1 MNAARRDHGD
11 IVDASPAGATG
22 DASAAGDAAPR
33 PGPAR
38 PAAGLQIRHFASRY
52 AVLGV
57 WALLIVVY
65 TIAKPGVFMTRSSF
79 ESIFNGQYALVF
91 MTMALLCT
99 IIVGE
104 FVDLSVPS
112 VFGFAATILPVLVT
126 NHHWPVWA
134 AAVVA
139 VLGALACGVV
149 NGLLVVVAR
158 VNTIVVTLGMGTL
171 LTGIALWMSN
181 LNTIVLPPSGFAK
194 IAILPVGGL
203 YISFFYGA
211 AVALA
216 FAYVLGFTPLGRH
229 MRFVGASREVSRLSG
244 VRVNRIRF
252 GSFVAASAFSGV
264 GAVVTVAAIGSYNAT
279 TSDSYLL
286 PVFASVFLG
295 TAVIQP
301 GRFNPIGTWIGIYF
315 LTTGITGLEQLGLQ
329 TWVSNVFYGGVL
341 VIAVTIATLLRRR
354 TT

>member
-1 MNAARRDHGD
+1 MNAASHDHGD
-11 IVDASPAGATG
+11 VLDVAPPPSPAKPRLGLR
-22 DASAAGDAAPR
+22 AG
-33 PGPAR
+33 
-38 PAAGLQIRHFASRY
+38 HFGSRY
-52 AVLGV
+52 AVIGV
-57 WALLIVVY
+57 WVLLVVIY
-65 TIAKPGVFMTRSSF
+65 AIAKPGIFLTASSF

-91 MTMALLCT
+91 MAMALLCT

-112 VFGFAATILPVLVT
+112 VFGFAATILPVLVV
-126 NHHWPVWA
+126 NHGWGIWPA
-134 AAVVA
+134 AIVA

-149 NGLLVVVAR
+149 NGLLVVVAG

-181 LNTIVLPPSGFAK
+181 LNTVVLPAASGFAK

-203 YISFFYGA
+203 YVSFFYGA
-211 AVALA
+211 ALALA
-216 FAYVLGFTPLGRH
+216 FAFVLGFKPLGRH

-252 GSFVAASAFSGV
+252 GSFVAAGALSGI
-264 GAVVTVAAIGSYNAT
+264 GAVVTVAALGSYNAT

-301 GRFNPIGTWIGIYF
+301 GRFNPVGTWIGIYF
-315 LTTGITGLEQLGLQ
+315 LTTGITGLEDLGLQ
-329 TWVSNVFYGGVL
+329 TWVSDVFYGGVL
-341 VIAVTIATLLRRR
+341 VVAVTIATLLRRR
-354 TT
+354 AT

>member
-1 MNAARRDHGD
+1 MSAARHDDGD
-11 IVDASPAGATG
+11 VLDVAPPPSPAK
-22 DASAAGDAAPR
+22 
-33 PGPAR
+33 PGL
-38 PAAGLQIRHFASRY
+38 GLQARHFGSRY
-52 AVLGV
+52 AVIGV
-57 WALLIVVY
+57 WALLIAIYAV
-65 TIAKPGVFMTRSSF
+65 AKPGIFLTASSF

-91 MTMALLCT
+91 MAMALLCT

-112 VFGFAATILPVLVT
+112 VFGFAATILPVLVV
-126 NHHWPVWA
+126 NHHWGIWPA
-134 AAVVA
+134 AIVA
-139 VLGALACGVV
+139 VLGALACGAV
-149 NGLLVVVAR
+149 NGLLVVVAG

-181 LNTIVLPPSGFAK
+181 LNTIVLPNGAGFAK

-203 YISFFYGA
+203 YVSFFYGA
-211 AVALA
+211 ALALA

-252 GSFVAASAFSGV
+252 GSFVAASALSGI
-264 GAVVTVAAIGSYNAT
+264 GAVVTVAALGSYNAT

-286 PVFASVFLG
+286 PLFASVFLG

-301 GRFNPIGTWIGIYF
+301 GRFNPIGAWIGIYF
-315 LTTGITGLEQLGLQ
+315 LTTGITGLEDLGLQ
-329 TWVSNVFYGGVL
+329 TWVSDVFYGGVL
-341 VIAVTIATLLRRR
+341 VVAVTIATLLHRRS
-354 TT
+354 T

>member
-1 MNAARRDHGD
+1 MDAARQDHGD
-11 IVDASPAGATG
+11 VTG
-22 DASAAGDAAPR
+22 VAPPAAPPGLAR
-33 PGPAR
+33 PGL
-38 PAAGLQIRHFASRY
+38 GHQIRHFGSRY
-52 AVLGV
+52 AVIGV

-65 TIAKPGVFMTRSSF
+65 AIAKPGVFLTTSSF

-91 MTMALLCT
+91 MAMALLCT

-112 VFGFAATILPVLVT
+112 VFGLAATILPVLVV
-126 NHHWPVWA
+126 NYHWGVWPA
-134 AAVVA
+134 AAVA
-139 VLGALACGVV
+139 VLGALVCGAV
-149 NGLLVVVAR
+149 NGLLVVVAG

-171 LTGIALWMSN
+171 LTGIALWMSD
-181 LNTIVLPPSGFAK
+181 LNTIVLPSTNFSK
-194 IAILPVGGL
+194 IAIFPIGGL

-211 AVALA
+211 ALALA

-252 GSFVAASAFSGV
+252 GSFVAASALSGI

-295 TAVIQP
+295 TAVIDP

-315 LTTGITGLEQLGLQ
+315 LTTGITGLEDLGLQ
-329 TWVSNVFYGGVL
+329 TWVSDVFYGGVL
-341 VIAVTIATLLRRR
+341 VVAVTIATLLRRR
-354 TT
+354 TA

>member
-1 MNAARRDHGD
+1 MDAARPEHTA
-11 IVDASPAGATG
+11 VA
-22 DASAAGDAAPR
+22 DAAP
-33 PGPAR
+33 PPAPAR
-38 PAAGLQIRHFASRY
+38 AARFQLRHFGSRY

-57 WALLIVVY
+57 WALLIVIY
-65 TIAKPGVFMTRSSF
+65 TIAKPGVFLTTASF

-104 FVDLSVPS
+104 FVDLSVPA
-112 VFGFAATILPVLVT
+112 VFGFAATIVPVLVV
-126 NHHWPVWA
+126 NHHWGIWP
-134 AAVVA
+134 AVIVA
-139 VLGALACGVV
+139 IAGALACGAV
-149 NGLLVVVAR
+149 NGLLVVVAG

-171 LTGIALWMSN
+171 LTGIALWMSD
-181 LNTIVLPPSGFAK
+181 LNTVVLPVSRFSK
-194 IAILPVGGL
+194 IAIFPIGGL

-211 AVALA
+211 ALILA

-264 GAVVTVAAIGSYNAT
+264 GAVVTVAALGSYNAT

-315 LTTGITGLEQLGLQ
+315 LTTGITGLEELGLQ
-329 TWVSNVFYGGVL
+329 TWVSDVFYGGVL

>member
-1 MNAARRDHGD
+1 MDAARQDQRDAPD
-11 IVDASPAGATG
+11 VVPP
-22 DASAAGDAAPR
+22 SA
-33 PGPAR
+33 
-38 PAAGLQIRHFASRY
+38 PAAKPGLAIDVRHFASRY
-52 AVLGV
+52 AVVGV
-57 WALLIVVY
+57 WVIMILIY
-65 TIAKPGVFMTRSSF
+65 SLAEPGIFFTRSTF
-79 ESIFNGQYALVF
+79 TSIFTGQYALVF

-99 IIVGE
+99 IIIGE
-104 FVDLSVPS
+104 FVDLSVPA
-112 VFGFAATILPVLVT
+112 VFGFAATIWPVLVT
-126 NHHWPVWA
+126 NHHWGMVPAAIVA
-134 AAVVA
+134 VIAAV
-139 VLGALACGVV
+139 ACGAV
-149 NGLLVVVAR
+149 NAVLVVVLG

-171 LTGIALWMSN
+171 LTGIALWMSS

-194 IAILPVGGL
+194 IAIQPVGGL
-203 YISFFYGA
+203 YVSFFYGA
-211 AVALA
+211 ALALA
-216 FAYVLGFTPLGRH
+216 FAYLLGYTPLGRH

-252 GSFVAASAFSGV
+252 GSFVAASALSGI
-264 GAVVTVAAIGSYNAT
+264 GAVVTVAALGSYNAV

-329 TWVSNVFYGGVL
+329 TWVSDVFYGGVL

>member
-1 MNAARRDHGD
+1 MDAARQEHGD
-11 IVDASPAGATG
+11 VTG
-22 DASAAGDAAPR
+22 VAAPEA
-33 PGPAR
+33 PATVAR
-38 PAAGLQIRHFASRY
+38 PCLGHQVRRFGSRY
-52 AVLGV
+52 AVIGV
-57 WALLIVVY
+57 WVLLIVVY
-65 TIAKPGVFMTRSSF
+65 AIAKPGVFLTTSSF
-79 ESIFNGQYALVF
+79 ESILNGQYALVF
-91 MTMALLCT
+91 MAMALLCT

-112 VFGFAATILPVLVT
+112 VFGLAATILPVLVV
-126 NHHWPVWA
+126 NHHWGVWP
-134 AAVVA
+134 AAVAA
-139 VLGALACGVV
+139 VLGALVCGAV
-149 NGLLVVVAR
+149 NGLLVVVAG

-181 LNTIVLPPSGFAK
+181 LNTIVLPSTNFSK
-194 IAILPVGGL
+194 IAIFPVGGL

-211 AVALA
+211 ALALA
-216 FAYVLGFTPLGRH
+216 FAYLLGFTPLGRH

-252 GSFVAASAFSGV
+252 GSFVAASALSGI

-295 TAVIQP
+295 TAVIDP

-315 LTTGITGLEQLGLQ
+315 LTTGITGLEDLGLQ
-329 TWVSNVFYGGVL
+329 TWVSDVFYGGVL
-341 VIAVTIATLLRRR
+341 VIAVTMATLLRRR
-354 TT
+354 TS

>member
-1 MNAARRDHGD
+1 MTARHDHGD
-11 IVDASPAGATG
+11 VLDVAPPPVPAK
-22 DASAAGDAAPR
+22 
-33 PGPAR
+33 PGL
-38 PAAGLQIRHFASRY
+38 GLQARHFGSRY
-52 AVLGV
+52 AIIGV
-57 WALLIVVY
+57 WGLLVLVY
-65 TIAKPGVFMTRSSF
+65 GIAKPAVFLTGSSF
-79 ESIFNGQYALVF
+79 QSIFNGQYALVF

-112 VFGFAATILPVLVT
+112 VFGFAATILPVLVV
-126 NHHWPVWA
+126 NHHWGLWPA
-134 AAVVA
+134 AIVAVV
-139 VLGALACGVV
+139 GALACGVV
-149 NGLLVVVAR
+149 NGLLVVVAG

-171 LTGIALWMSN
+171 LTGLALWMSN
-181 LNTIVLPPSGFAK
+181 LNTVVLPSASGFAK
-194 IAILPVGGL
+194 IAIQPIGGL

-211 AVALA
+211 ALVLA

-264 GAVVTVAAIGSYNAT
+264 GAVVAVAALGSYNAT

-315 LTTGITGLEQLGLQ
+315 LTTGITGLEDLGLQ
-329 TWVSNVFYGGVL
+329 TWVSDVFYGGVL
-341 VIAVTIATLLRRR
+341 VAAVTFATLLRRR

>member
-1 MNAARRDHGD
+1 LSAARQERSD
-11 IVDASPAGATG
+11 VTSVAPPAAPAGAG
-22 DASAAGDAAPR
+22 GRAPKPGLGLAA
-33 PGPAR
+33 
-38 PAAGLQIRHFASRY
+38 RHFGSRY
-52 AVLGV
+52 AVIGV

-65 TIAKPGVFMTRSSF
+65 TIAKPGVFMTASSF

-91 MTMALLCT
+91 MAMALLCT

-112 VFGFAATILPVLVT
+112 VFGFAATIVPVLVV
-126 NHHWPVWA
+126 NHHWGVWP

-181 LNTIVLPPSGFAK
+181 LNTIVLPVSGFSK
-194 IAILPVGGL
+194 IAIFPVGGL
-203 YISFFYGA
+203 FVSFFYGA
-211 AVALA
+211 ALALA

-252 GSFVAASAFSGV
+252 GSFVAASALSGI
-264 GAVVTVAAIGSYNAT
+264 GAVVTVAGLGSYNAT

-329 TWVSNVFYGGVL
+329 TWVSDVFYGGVL
-341 VIAVTIATLLRRR
+341 VIAVTLATLLRRR
-354 TT
+354 ST

>member
-11 IVDASPAGATG
+11 IV

-126 NHHWPVWA
+126 NHHWRCGPLRSWPSWA
-134 AAVVA
+134 RWPAG
-139 VLGALACGVV
+139 LSMAC
-149 NGLLVVVAR
+149 
-158 VNTIVVTLGMGTL
+158 
-171 LTGIALWMSN
+171 WS
-181 LNTIVLPPSGFAK
+181 SW
-194 IAILPVGGL
+194 
-203 YISFFYGA
+203 
-211 AVALA
+211 
-216 FAYVLGFTPLGRH
+216 
-229 MRFVGASREVSRLSG
+229 
-244 VRVNRIRF
+244 
-252 GSFVAASAFSGV
+252 
-264 GAVVTVAAIGSYNAT
+264 
-279 TSDSYLL
+279 
-286 PVFASVFLG
+286 
-295 TAVIQP
+295 P
-301 GRFNPIGTWIGIYF
+301 G
-315 LTTGITGLEQLGLQ
+315 
-329 TWVSNVFYGGVL
+329 
-341 VIAVTIATLLRRR
+341 
-354 TT
+354 

>member
-1 MNAARRDHGD
+1 MDAARQET
-11 IVDASPAGATG
+11 DAVPA
-22 DASAAGDAAPR
+22 
-33 PGPAR
+33 PA
-38 PAAGLQIRHFASRY
+38 PAAGPGLGPAVRHFGSRY
-52 AVLGV
+52 AVIGV
-57 WALLIVVY
+57 WALLIVLY
-65 TIAKPGVFMTRSSF
+65 TIARPRVFMTASSF

-91 MTMALLCT
+91 MAMALLCT

-112 VFGFAATILPVLVT
+112 VFGFAATILPVLVVS
-126 NHHWPVWA
+126 HHWGVWP

-139 VLGALACGVV
+139 VLGALACGAV
-149 NGLLVVVAR
+149 NGLLVVVAQ

-171 LTGIALWMSN
+171 LTGIALWMSD
-181 LNTIVLPPSGFAK
+181 LNTIVLPPGRFSK
-194 IAILPVGGL
+194 VAILPVGGL
-203 YISFFYGA
+203 YVSFFYGA
-211 AVALA
+211 ALALA

-252 GSFVAASAFSGV
+252 GSFVAASALSGI
-264 GAVVTVAAIGSYNAT
+264 GAVVTVAALGSYNTT

-315 LTTGITGLEQLGLQ
+315 LTTGITGLEDLGLQ
-329 TWVSNVFYGGVL
+329 TWVSDVFYGGVL

-354 TT
+354 SP